1 MKALYYFI
9 FLCSY
14 WVTYSQPLQSI
25 TSQSKV
31 TILGTSSIH
40 DWESTVGEF
49 DFSAKMEGDTLKS
62 IEGFLK
68 TKSIESGKS
77 IMNSKTYD
85 ALEAESFP
93 KIIFTSDFLVRDG
106 NTFEGSGKVQI
117 AGKEKI
123 IPMKVNFDAAKP
135 MVFTGEVPLRMTDFG
150 IDPPTAMFGTMTTGD
165 EIKIQYKISMTT
177 NSIK

>member
-14 WVTYSQPLQSI
+14 WVTYSQPLQSM

-31 TILGTSSIH
+31 TILGTSSLH
-40 DWESTVGEF
+40 DWESIVEDF
-49 DFSAKMEGDTLKS
+49 DFSARLEGDTLKS
-62 IEGFLK
+62 ISGILM

-77 IMNSKTYD
+77 IMNDKTYD
-85 ALEAESFP
+85 ALKAEKFP
-93 KIIFTSDFLVRDG
+93 KIIFTSDFLIRDG
-106 NTFEGSGKVQI
+106 DQFNGSGKLQI

-123 IPMKVNFDAAKP
+123 IPMKVIFDSARP
-135 MVFTGEVPLRMTDFG
+135 MFFTGEVSLKMTDFG
-150 IDPPTAMFGTMTTGD
+150 VDPPSAMFGTITTGD
-165 EIKIQYKISMTT
+165 EIKIQYNISMTS